1 VPERLIGAV
10 LKTDGCKSHGGSNPS
25 LPPRKSCL
33 KTEYRIDGE
42 EAHLPVLGMRYNK
55 LKCSCSVI
63 ILMVKTI
70 ILK

>member
-1 VPERLIGAV
+1 MGVKATGVQIP
-10 LKTDGCKSHGGSNPS
+10 P